1 MVNTPKL
8 GLRLPIPEELY
19 RIPPQWELVDFG
31 AAANLIDTD
40 MDQVLGILVQPKM
53 FPNLMETIEGSL
65 LLSSGQ

>member
-1 MVNTPKL
+1 MLPSWV
-8 GLRLPIPEELY
+8 RLPIPEELY

-31 AAANLIDTD
+31 AAANLID

-65 LLSSGQ
+65 FLLSGQ